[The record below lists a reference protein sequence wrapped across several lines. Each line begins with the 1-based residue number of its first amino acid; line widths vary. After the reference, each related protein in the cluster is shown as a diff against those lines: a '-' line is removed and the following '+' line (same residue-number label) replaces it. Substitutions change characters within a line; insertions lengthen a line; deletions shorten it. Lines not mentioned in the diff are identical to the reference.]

1 MISSEEIKINVG
13 LTIKELRNNAGITQ
27 EKLAEEL
34 GLQLNTIAKIE
45 TGKIYITSKTLSK
58 LCNYFNV
65 SPAIFFMPKVQI
77 NVKDNLD
84 YIAKINELLPACNNK
99 TLNIVYN
106 TAIVVQNGQ

>member
-1 MISSEEIKINVG
+1 
-13 LTIKELRNNAGITQ
+13 
-27 EKLAEEL
+27 
-34 GLQLNTIAKIE
+34 
-45 TGKIYITSKTLSK
+45 
-58 LCNYFNV
+58 
-65 SPAIFFMPKVQI
+65 MPKVQI